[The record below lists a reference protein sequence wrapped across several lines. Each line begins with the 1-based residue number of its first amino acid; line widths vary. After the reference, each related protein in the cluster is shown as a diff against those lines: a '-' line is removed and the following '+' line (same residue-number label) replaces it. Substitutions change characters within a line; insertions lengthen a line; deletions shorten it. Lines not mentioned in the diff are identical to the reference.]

1 VTTITFI
8 NTAAANKELA
18 SMPESL
24 LQRKPWIK
32 PISSIIEEIN
42 TFNQ

>member
-1 VTTITFI
+1 M
-8 NTAAANKELA
+8 NKAKANKELA
-18 SMPESL
+18 GMPESL

-32 PISSIIEEIN
+32 PISSIIKEIN